1 MAFKLK
7 IKPTTGADPGAAPA
21 SADAF
26 AAGAALVQSQT
37 GPRPEKPV
45 RLNLDLDPATHRRL
59 KIAAIDRGISVA
71 VLVRQAIEREIN

>member
-7 IKPTTGADPGAAPA
+7 IKPTTGAAAGAAPA

-26 AAGAALVQSQT
+26 ASGAALVQSRA

-45 RLNLDLDPATHRRL
+45 RLILDLDPATHRRL
-59 KIAAIDRGISVA
+59 KIAAIVRGISVA
-71 VLVRQAIEREIN
+71 VLVRQAIEREFN